1 MFPLGTEFLFH
12 FQVDTKRNICILK
25 REEKKNL
32 TSALDSK
39 SGRLRKKNK
48 VTKAFNSY
56 KNSGNNLISKL
67 SKI

>member
-25 REEKKNL
+25 REEKK
-32 TSALDSK
+32 K
-39 SGRLRKKNK
+39 SHISTRFQKWQIKKKNK